1 MQHKQTA
8 LPQNKMATAPIQRL
22 MLSMGVPMILS
33 MVLQAFYNIVDSYFV
48 GNMPGG
54 NGESALNALSLA
66 FPVQMLMIAIGVGTG
81 VGVNSL
87 LSRSLGAG
95 ERERASKIAGN
106 SIFLGVCTY
115 IVFLLVGLLAVKA
128 YFSTQTSD
136 STVLSMGTEYLPIC
150 CTLSFGAILFMIYE
164 KLLQATGRTVLSMIA
179 QIAGAVVNIVLD
191 PIMIFGLLGC
201 PQMGVAGAAYATV
214 IGQVVSLVLGIVF
227 HSAFNRDIDAGVRYF
242 KPERA
247 IIGDIYKIGVPAIIM
262 QALMSVQTYAVNII
276 FGRVG
281 ETVVTAYGVYYKV
294 QQFVFFAA
302 FGMNNAV
309 IPIVGFNFGA
319 RDVRRVRDGI
329 KFGMLYTLGIMLV
342 GMLLLQTAAAA
353 FAPLFSLSETTTKL
367 FISAI
372 RVITLGYIFAGA
384 NITYQGAFQAF
395 GRGVSSLAVSV
406 LRLIVFA
413 LPAAYLLT
421 LTSGAE
427 RAIWWAFPIAELLA
441 AAIGAVMLRRIY
453 RQATAAIPLDIERDI
468 ML

>member
-1 MQHKQTA
+1 VQLQQQEDFQMHPKETA
-8 LPQNKMATAPIQRL
+8 PNKMATAPIGRL

-54 NGESALNALSLA
+54 GEFALNALTLA
-66 FPVQMLMIAIGVGTG
+66 YPVQLLMIAIGVGTG

-95 ERERASKIAGN
+95 ERERASKISGN
-106 SIFLGVCTY
+106 SIFLGICTY
-115 IVFLLVGLLAVKA
+115 VVFLLVGLFGVKA

-136 STVLSMGTEYLPIC
+136 PTVLQMGVEYLTIC
-150 CTLSFGAILFMIYE
+150 CSLSFGAILFMIYE
-164 KLLQATGRTVLSMIA
+164 KLLQATGRTVLSMVA
-179 QIAGAVVNIVLD
+179 QIAGVVVNIVLD

-201 PQMGVAGAAYATV
+201 PQMGVIGAAYATV
-214 IGQVVSLVLGIVF
+214 IGQVASLVLGIIF
-227 HSAFNRDIDAGVRYF
+227 HCVLNRDIDASLRYC
-242 KPERA
+242 KPNRA
-247 IIGDIYKIGVPAIIM
+247 IVGDIYKIGVPAIIM

-302 FGMNNAV
+302 FGMNNAI
-309 IPIVGFNFGA
+309 IPIVGFNFGS
-319 RDVRRVRDGI
+319 RDARRVRDGV
-329 KFGMLYTLGIMLV
+329 KYGLLYTLGIMLI
-342 GMLLLQTAAAA
+342 GTLLLQVAATA
-353 FAPLFSLSETTTKL
+353 FAPLFALSETTTAL
-367 FISAI
+367 FISAV

-384 NITYQGAFQAF
+384 NITYQGVFQAF
-395 GRGVSSLAVSV
+395 GRGVSSLVTSL

-421 LTSGAE
+421 LASNAE
-427 RAIWWAFPIAELLA
+427 RSIWWAFPIAELLS
-441 AAIGAVMLRRIY
+441 AAIGAVMLRSIY
-453 RQATAAIPLDIERDI
+453 RKASAAIRG
-468 ML
+468 